1 MSNDLFS
8 TLKTYVNKLSEGERT
23 PQEIAAAVNT
33 WAKES
38 AEALKVKIH
47 EEVEASV
54 ERMGFVKRAEFDRLA
69 EQVSKMQG
77 GAKSSKSTT
86 ASTPTK
92 RVVVKKAVV
101 KKKAA
106 VKKKVAKKSVKK

>member
-8 TLKTYVNKLSEGERT
+8 TLKTYINKVSEGERT

-38 AEALKVKIH
+38 AEALKIKIH

-54 ERMGFVKRAEFDRLA
+54 EKMGFVKRAEFDRLSA
-69 EQVSKMQG
+69 EVSRLKVS
-77 GAKSSKSTT
+77 ASSKTSAAK
-86 ASTPTK
+86 AST
-92 RVVVKKAVV
+92 VKKPVVRKSAPV
-101 KKKAA
+101 KKRA
-106 VKKKVAKKSVKK
+106 VKKVAQKGAKK